1 MLRRKIKYISIFFI
15 CLIFIFFILNNKKI
29 DKVNFSDTIIT
40 TDIDKNQK
48 AQLNLVKRLEQQIN
62 QINGVKCSK
71 ISVNNEEN
79 FLDVEIIL
87 STHITPIDDMENN
100 IISILKNSSTY
111 DEISISWSLN
121 DTDA

>member
-1 MLRRKIKYISIFFI
+1 MLKRKIKYMSIFFI

-40 TDIDKNQK
+40 TDIDKNEK

-79 FLDVEIIL
+79 ILDVEIIL
-87 STHITPIDDMENN
+87 STHITPTDDMENN

-121 DTDA
+121 DTDT